1 MTNGK
6 RTDEDKEEQ
15 LYRGTKVCT
24 NNFSDIIDI
33 RNAIVASDPLGR
45 I

>member
-6 RTDEDKEEQ
+6 RTDEDIEEQ
-15 LYRGTKVCT
+15 LYRDTKVCT

-33 RNAIVASDPLGR
+33 RNALVASDLLAR